1 MVRKELDKRIRTLI
15 ETGVKQGH
23 RSMFVV
29 VGDKGQDQTV
39 ILHNILSK
47 TTVKSRPNVLWCY
60 KKDLGFSS
68 HRQKRMKQ
76 MKQKRKQGKVDVN
89 EDDPFEL
96 FILST
101 SIRYCYY
108 AETHKILGN
117 TFGMCI
123 LQDFEALTPN
133 ILARTIETVEGGGL
147 VVLLLRSINSLKQLH
162 TMAMDVHARYR
173 TEAHNDVV
181 GRFNER
187 FILSLASCSR
197 CLVVDDQLNIL
208 PVSSHSFEIKT
219 MPAIDTTN
227 ELKELKAS
235 MQDTQPVGSLL
246 NCCCTL
252 DQAKAVLKFVE
263 CISEK
268 TLRST
273 VALTAARGR
282 GKSAALGLAMAA
294 AVAFG
299 YSNIFVTSPSP
310 ENLKT
315 LFEFIFKG
323 FDALQY
329 SEHEDYSITQSSNPE
344 FNKAVVRVDVFHD
357 HRQTIQY
364 IHPTDAAK
372 LGQAEL
378 VVIDEAAAIPLPL
391 VKALLGPY
399 LVFMASTINGYE
411 GTGRSLSLKLI
422 EQLRVQS
429 RPMGASTKQ
438 KEVDSKLVGR
448 SLAEITLDESI
459 RYRNGDATEAWL
471 NHLLC
476 LDATLAPPIP
486 AGCPSPENCDLYY
499 VDRDALF
506 SYDKGSE
513 AFLQRV
519 MSLMVSSHYKN
530 TPNDLQMLS
539 DAPAHHLFCLLG
551 PLSSTG
557 GKTHEVFCVI
567 QVCLEGDI
575 SSASIMQGLARGQ
588 RSSGDLI
595 PWTVGTQFL
604 DQDFPRLSGARVIRI
619 ATHTDYQGMGYGS
632 RALDLLEKYYEQN
645 MINIDEVE
653 EPEHQ
658 GLKIVNEETAGE
670 LGKDQGKPRKLKLL
684 LKLSER
690 RPERLDYLGV
700 SFGLTGSLL
709 KFWKKAGF
717 VPVYIRQTAND
728 LTGEHS
734 CIMLKVLR
742 NQLDDA
748 IPTDHQWLQAF
759 WLDFRR
765 RFISLLGFQFRKM
778 SPALALAILHNKAV
792 NDTHSDISRQE
803 LEVHLSQYDLKRLE
817 YYSRNMAD
825 YHLIMDLLPNVTKI
839 YCLGSMGDTHFSA
852 VQLAILIGMGLQYKT
867 ADELAAELELPST
880 QLLGLFNRTM
890 RKISQYLSSVIEQ
903 DVAAA
908 LESKSGRNLVSFRQ
922 PIGQPLSEELEEEA
936 QKLKEKQMEELK
948 KLQLDDLSQFTIK
961 GSENEWSS
969 VLAKNPK
976 GIVSLKSGEKRRL
989 LDAAEETNVED
1000 ETKPDKK
1007 KKHKN
1012 QSQRGKKKVKK

>member
-29 VGDKGQDQTV
+29 VGDKAQDQTV

-47 TTVKSRPNVLWCY
+47 TTIKSRPNVLWCY

-76 MKQKRKQGKVDVN
+76 MKQKRKQGKVDIN

-101 SIRYCYY
+101 NIRYCYY

-162 TMAMDVHARYR
+162 TMAMDIHARYR

-187 FILSLASCSR
+187 FILSLASCNR

-219 MPAIDTTN
+219 MPAVETVE

-282 GKSAALGLAMAA
+282 GKSAALGLSMAA

-344 FNKAVVRVDVFHD
+344 FNKAVVRVDIFHD

-399 LVFMASTINGYE
+399 LVFMASTVNGYE

-429 RPMGASTKQ
+429 RPMGASTKH
-438 KEVDSKLVGR
+438 KEVDSKLLGR

-459 RYRNGDATEAWL
+459 RYRNGDACEAWL

-476 LDATLAPPIP
+476 LDATLAPPMP

-506 SYDKGSE
+506 SYDKASE

-551 PLSSTG
+551 PLASSG

-604 DQDFPRLSGARVIRI
+604 DQDFPKLSGARVIRI

-632 RALDLLEKYYEQN
+632 RALELLEKYYERN
-645 MINIDEVE
+645 MINME
-653 EPEHQ
+653 ETEESEHK
-658 GLKIVNEETAGE
+658 GLKIVNEETVGE
-670 LGKDQGKPRKLKLL
+670 LGKDQGKSRKLRLL

-690 RPERLDYLGV
+690 KPERLDYLGT
-700 SFGLTGSLL
+700 SFGLTGPLL
-709 KFWKKAGF
+709 KFWKKAGY
-717 VPVYIRQTAND
+717 VPVYLRQTAND

-742 NQLDDA
+742 GQLEDTVPVDN
-748 IPTDHQWLQAF
+748 QWLQAF

-778 SPALALAILHNKAV
+778 SPALALAVLHNKSV
-792 NDTHSDISRQE
+792 SESHTDISRQE
-803 LEVHLSQYDLKRLE
+803 LEMQLSQYDLKRLE

-825 YHLIMDLLPNVTKI
+825 YHLIMDLLPNVSKI
-839 YCLGSMGDTHFSA
+839 YCVGSMGDTHFSA
-852 VQLAILIGMGLQYKT
+852 VQLAILIGLGLQYKT
-867 ADELAAELELPST
+867 ADELATELELPTT

-890 RKISQYLSSVIEQ
+890 RKMSQYLSSVVEQ

-908 LESKSGRNLVSFRQ
+908 LESNSGRNLVSFA
-922 PIGQPLSEELEEEA
+922 QPLAQSLSDELDEDA
-936 QKLKEKQMEELK
+936 KKLKEQQMEELK

-989 LDAAEETNVED
+989 LDAADDEAKVDEE
-1000 ETKPDKK
+1000 KPDKK